1 MSGANHK
8 LQTTSEESEQH
19 VTDQQRIIADRY
31 VVGDLIGQG
40 GMSSVYR
47 GTDTKLGRQVAIKIL
62 KADLS
67 SDDVSRDRFKQEA
80 QASSRMAHPTI
91 VRVFDAGDEL
101 LDSPS
106 GPQNLPYIVMEYV
119 EGQDLRRLISKGAIG
134 QREACLIVEDVLTAL
149 EYSHKAGVIHRDIKP
164 GNIMITK
171 TGQVKVMDFGIAR
184 AVSET
189 SASVEHT
196 TAILGTASYFSPEQA
211 KGDVVDA
218 RTDLYSAGVVLYEL
232 LAGSVPFRGDSAVS
246 VAYQHVSEKPVPPSE
261 RNAAVTPALDRVVL
275 KALAKDKNKR
285 YESASEFREYLKKAA
300 SGEMPDFEVDQ
311 GGFEELFGTDT
322 LSSSQQAVRQLSSGG
337 GSVRTQIRPPVMW
350 VWAGILSL
358 AVIIVAVMFWLANLS
373 AMEITPANT
382 RVVPDLV
389 ELSEKDARKLLA
401 DLKLNMITITEYS
414 DKVEVGKVIKSDPE
428 EGARVVARSNVRVF
442 ISRGRENSA
451 VPELALLSIADATAE
466 IEKLGLKVG
475 NVDKRDDPT
484 IGADIVIT
492 SDPIAGTA
500 LKPGDT
506 VNLIVSSGLVNVPDV
521 LGQTI
526 TVARDVMSQSQISVL
541 LKPEPGCAQEA
552 SSTVHSQSIV
562 GQQKQGSTVT
572 LTYCSG

>member
-1 MSGANHK
+1 M
-8 LQTTSEESEQH
+8 
-19 VTDQQRIIADRY
+19 TDQQRIIADRY

-40 GMSSVYR
+40 GMSCVYR

-67 SDDVSRDRFKQEA
+67 SDDVSRERFRQEA

-101 LDSPS
+101 LESAE
-106 GPQNLPYIVMEYV
+106 GPQNIPYIVMEYV

-164 GNIMITK
+164 GNIMITT

-189 SASVEHT
+189 SASVEQT

-211 KGDVVDA
+211 KGDTVDA
-218 RTDLYSAGVVLYEL
+218 RTDIYSAGVVLYEL

-261 RNAAVTPALDRVVL
+261 RNSAVTPALDRVVL

-300 SGEMPDFEVDQ
+300 NGEMPDFEVDQ
-311 GGFEELFGTDT
+311 GGFEALFGVETV
-322 LSSSQQAVRQLSSGG
+322 SSSEQAVRQLSSGAG
-337 GSVRTQIRPPVMW
+337 AVRTQIRPPVMW

-358 AVIIVAVMFWLANLS
+358 GVIIVAVMFWLANLS

-382 RVVPDLV
+382 RVIPDLV
-389 ELSEKDARKLLA
+389 QLSEKDARKLLA
-401 DLKLNMITITEYS
+401 DLELNMITITEFS
-414 DKVEVGKVIKSDPE
+414 DEVEVGKVIKSDPE
-428 EGARVVARSNVRVF
+428 AGARVVSSSNVRVY
-442 ISRGRENSA
+442 ISRGRETSE
-451 VPELALLSIADATAE
+451 VPELALLSIADATAALE
-466 IEKLGLKVG
+466 NLGLEVG
-475 NVDKRDDPT
+475 TVEKRDHPT

-492 SDPIAGTA
+492 TDPAAGKA
-500 LKPGDT
+500 LKPGAS
-506 VNLIVSSGLVNVPDV
+506 VNLIVSSGLVNIPDV
-521 LGQTI
+521 LGQTV
-526 TVARDVMSQSQISVL
+526 TVARDVLSQSQISYQ
-541 LKPEPGCAQEA
+541 LKAEPGCAQEA
-552 SSTVHSQSIV
+552 TATVHSQSIV
-562 GQQKQGSTVT
+562 GQQKQGSIVTITV
-572 LTYCSG
+572 CSG